1 MGLLQQY
8 DKAGATCKLGVTKG
22 EDTFFAHR
30 MAEGIGI
37 EVPELSKEDQYYLQ
51 GLELNWSYDGQR
63 WIRLASLHPE
73 SISYVDFYRNGE
85 LYYTSYDESFPINF
99 SSNWRYDGV
108 EVGNDDQEWKAVIYL
123 GNGEVLERTAN

>member
-1 MGLLQQY
+1 
-8 DKAGATCKLGVTKG
+8 
-22 EDTFFAHR
+22 

-108 EVGNDDQEWKAVIYL
+108 EVGSDDQEWKASSTWGTARCLNEQLTKYAIQGVIKHPLAQYQS
-123 GNGEVLERTAN
+123 TFIHT